1 MENSYRID
9 VILIPSSLHKV
20 NGNINSK
27 HYVKASQ
34 VSKIKLRLFYE
45 VKEKEEKSKRKV
57 SLGLGVFRVL
67 P

>member
-27 HYVKASQ
+27 HYIKASQ
-34 VSKIKLRLFYE
+34 VSKIKLRLFYK
-45 VKEKEEKSKRKV
+45 VKEEKSKRKV